1 MKTKKLVII
10 DDDPRYLEL
19 IAAALGSEFEVS
31 CAADGLEGL
40 KACRE
45 GAPDVV
51 LLDLR
56 MPRVNGLQVLRA
68 MAVDAATRAVPVV
81 VFSASY
87 LDASVHA
94 ELGTHANVFRLLDKL
109 APLGRVREA
118 VREACAA

>member
-1 MKTKKLVII
+1 MKTKKLVVI

-19 IAAALGSEFEVS
+19 IKAAMGDEFEVR
-31 CAADGLEGL
+31 CAGDGLEGL

-45 GAPDVV
+45 SIPDVV
-51 LLDLR
+51 LLDMR

-68 MAVDAATRAVPVV
+68 LGADSSTNAVPVV

-87 LDASVHA
+87 LDASAHA

-118 VREACAA
+118 VLGACCQ

>member
-19 IAAALGSEFEVS
+19 IAAALGADFEVS
-31 CAADGLEGL
+31 CADGGLEGL
-40 KACRE
+40 KACRD

-68 MAVDAATRAVPVV
+68 LAGDAATREIPVV

-87 LDASVHA
+87 LDASAHA

-109 APLGRVREA
+109 APLNRVREA
-118 VREACAA
+118 VAGACA